1 MSQPAT
7 QELAPAVEG
16 ENGDDRALDM
26 LLSRPDPAESDE
38 DEPDE
43 DAQERDPDDAEESDE
58 SPDENEQQPDG
69 TNEPVFEVKVDGKAI
84 KVTQS
89 ELIAGYQKDADYR
102 QKTSALAEQR
112 KQLEAHT
119 QRIAL
124 ERQYAATQLDVLIGS
139 LHKQIVGDQ
148 QQLAT
153 LIESDP
159 QEYLRQQRA
168 MSDRAAQLQQAI
180 NERQALQGRV
190 NADEQAKA
198 NEWRKQE
205 ADKLLDKLPHWR
217 DEKKRAAE
225 SEQIAAYLNDL
236 GYTAEELG
244 GLVDHRALLVA
255 RDAAKWRAQQRAK
268 SKQAPTA
275 TGKVVK
281 PGAARADNP
290 TNSRY
295 VDALAK
301 ARKTGRPEDIERALR
316 LKGT

>member
-1 MSQPAT
+1 MTLLEHEVYSPAKT
-7 QELAPAVEG
+7 VRLMEEHPTSVSTLWP
-16 ENGDDRALDM
+16 
-26 LLSRPDPAESDE
+26 LLTESVRV
-38 DEPDE
+38 
-43 DAQERDPDDAEESDE
+43 A
-58 SPDENEQQPDG
+58 
-69 TNEPVFEVKVDGKAI
+69 
-84 KVTQS
+84 
-89 ELIAGYQKDADYR
+89 
-102 QKTSALAEQR
+102 
-112 KQLEAHT
+112 
-119 QRIAL
+119 
-124 ERQYAATQLDVLIGS
+124 
-139 LHKQIVGDQ
+139 Q
-148 QQLAT
+148 QQ
-153 LIESDP
+153 
-159 QEYLRQQRA
+159 
-168 MSDRAAQLQQAI
+168 
-180 NERQALQGRV
+180 
-190 NADEQAKA
+190 
-198 NEWRKQE
+198 
-205 ADKLLDKLPHWR
+205 DKLPHWR